1 MNQLKKQIPNLLIVL
16 GFVIIAFAY
25 CSPVI
30 SGKRLN
36 QNDQIQGNSAAQEV
50 LQRFKTTGEW
60 SWWTNSMFSGMP
72 SYLIQSK
79 AENAYLN
86 DVISR
91 VNNILPSPV
100 NLFFF
105 MMLSMFVLLL
115 TLKIDKFIAAMGAIA
130 FAFSSYNVIY
140 IEAGHIAKLIALSFV
155 PLLIAGVIKCYQ
167 KKYLSGAALTALA
180 MTAELYANHLQI
192 TYYAFFII
200 IAIGIYYFVES
211 IRTGWYRGF
220 AFGTLFA
227 IVGITIGSLTNTSK
241 VWSNYEYAKE
251 TIRGKSDL
259 TPKDNVNQKADGLD
273 KTYAFQYSHGISES
287 LTFFVPNFKG
297 GPSDAELSK
306 KSDTYKTLT
315 SLGVDDQNASM
326 FIQHVPMYAGEQ
338 DSAAPQYDGAIIC
351 FLFILAMFI
360 VKNRI
365 KWVFFGIAVLFT
377 MLSWGSNFEAFN
389 YLMFDYFP
397 FYNKFRAV
405 NQILILNHFA
415 MVILATLAINE
426 ILETKPTFAEI
437 KKPLIYSIGTL
448 FGLWL
453 VGFIMNDLNPAKD
466 KEIVNMFTQ
475 QFGNNKQAA
484 EQLMASIVSDRNAG
498 FWSDSLRSW
507 GFVLASLIAI
517 YLFVSTKIN
526 KNILGFVLIALVSI
540 DGIMIAKRFLNNK
553 NFVTKASISSIS
565 EPSAIDAQIL
575 NDKSESYRVYNLT
588 TNPFASAVESNFHKS
603 IGGYHAA
610 KLKRYQ
616 ELIENHLSKGNM
628 GVLNML
634 NTKYFIVA
642 GKDNVPMMQENI
654 GALGNA
660 WFVGEVI
667 PVKNAD
673 EEMKSLEGFDPRKV
687 AYVDAKF
694 ANYIQ
699 AGKQTTDT
707 TSRIKLTKYSPDIME
722 YEYSSKTPQTALF
735 SEIFYRGNQDWKS
748 YIDDQE
754 KPHFRADYVLRGLS
768 VPAGSHKIRFEFKPD
783 SIYKGSKIDL
793 IASIL
798 AFILIGVALFFE
810 IRKKEAVV

>member
-1 MNQLKKQIPNLLIVL
+1 MNLLKKQIPNLLIIL
-16 GFVIIAFAY
+16 GFVVIAFAY
-25 CSPVI
+25 CSPII

-36 QNDQIQGNSAAQEV
+36 QNDQIQGNAAAQEV
-50 LQRFKTTGEW
+50 LQKAKSTGEW
-60 SWWTNSMFSGMP
+60 SYWTNSMFSGMP
-72 SYLIQSK
+72 TYLIQSK

-91 VNNILPSPV
+91 INNVFPSPV

-105 MMLSMFVLLL
+105 MMLSMFILLM
-115 TLKIDKFIAAMGAIA
+115 TLKIDKLIAAMGAIA
-130 FAFSSYNVIY
+130 FAFGTYNVIY

-167 KKYLSGAALTALA
+167 KKYLAGAALTAFA

-192 TYYAFFII
+192 TYYSFFII
-200 IAIGIYYFVES
+200 GAIGIYYLVES
-211 IRTGWYRGF
+211 FKTGWYKGF
-220 AFGTLFA
+220 TFGTLAA
-227 IVGITIGSLTNTSK
+227 IIGIVIGSFTNTSK

-259 TPKDNVNQKADGLD
+259 TPKDNINQKADGLD

-297 GPSDAELSK
+297 GPSDAELTK

-315 SLGVDDQNASM
+315 SLGVDDANASM

-338 DSAAPQYDGAIIC
+338 DSAAPQYNGAIIC
-351 FLFILAMFI
+351 FLFILAMFF
-360 VKNRI
+360 VRNKI
-365 KWVFFGIAVLFT
+365 KWVFFAISILFT

-415 MVILATLAINE
+415 MVVLAAFAINE
-426 ILETKPTFAEI
+426 LLERKPSFVEL
-437 KKPLIYSIGTL
+437 KKPLLYSTATL

-453 VGFIMNDLNPAKD
+453 VGFILNDLNPAKD
-466 KEIVNMFTQ
+466 KQIVDMFTQ

-498 FWSDSLRSW
+498 FWSDSMRSW
-507 GFVLASLIAI
+507 A
-517 YLFVSTKIN
+517 
-526 KNILGFVLIALVSI
+526 FVLIAILVIYLFILNKINRNVFGFILITLISI
-540 DGIMIAKRFLNNK
+540 DGIIVAKRFLNNK
-553 NFVTKASISSIS
+553 NFVTKASISSVS
-565 EPSAIDAQIL
+565 EPNEIDTQIL
-575 NDKSESYRVYNLT
+575 TDKSASFRIYNLT
-588 TNPFASAVESNFHKS
+588 TNPFASAAESYFHKS

-642 GKDNVPMMQENI
+642 GKDNVPMLQENI
-654 GALGNA
+654 GAMGNA
-660 WFVGEVI
+660 WFVGEVT

-673 EEMKSLEGFDPRKV
+673 EEMKSLEGFDPKKV
-687 AYVDAKF
+687 AFVDAKF
-694 ANYIQ
+694 ADFIQ
-699 AGKQTTDT
+699 AGKQTMDT
-707 TSRIKLTKYSPDIME
+707 TSRIKLTNYSPDVME
-722 YEYSSKTPQTALF
+722 YEYSSKTSQTAIF
-735 SEIFYRGNQDWKS
+735 SEVFYRGNEDWKA
-748 YIDDQE
+748 YIDGQE
-754 KPHFRADYVLRGLS
+754 KPHFRANYVLRGLS
-768 VPAGSHKIRFEFKPD
+768 VPAGNHKIKFEFKPN
-783 SIYKGSKIDL
+783 SIYKGGKLDL

-798 AFILIGVALFFE
+798 AFILIAVAIFFE
-810 IRKKEAVV
+810 FRKKEVA